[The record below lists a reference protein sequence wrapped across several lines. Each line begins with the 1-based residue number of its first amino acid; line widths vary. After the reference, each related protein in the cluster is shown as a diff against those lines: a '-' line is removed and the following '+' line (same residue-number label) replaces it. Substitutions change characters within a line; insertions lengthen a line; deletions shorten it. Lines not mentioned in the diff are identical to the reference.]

1 MSKSKSIRQPSL
13 ITFLTQWRSHLLK
26 CDTVLC
32 NLELRTF
39 LAPTCLFFRLLHIS
53 LLTGFTSLAKVILA
67 VTPCC
72 MPASSLLKM
81 SITEYSWSLLEEVR
95 STVLTTVGN
104 VTFDVDM
111 LLPGGHETLWINM
124 LWPTWAASVFGKRRW
139 NFCQVALQEY
149 RSASKPLNDTL
160 FLVTSWTF
168 FSNGIDRMVSFRKSL
183 PFYLANLVLRNC

>member
-1 MSKSKSIRQPSL
+1 M
-13 ITFLTQWRSHLLK
+13 TQWRSHLLK

-53 LLTGFTSLAKVILA
+53 LLTGFTSMAKVILA
-67 VTPCC
+67 VTPCR

-111 LLPGGHETLWINM
+111 LLPGYTKPFESICYDPPGLHQSLERGVGIFARLHNRNTVVLLNLSMIRCSWWHHE
-124 LWPTWAASVFGKRRW
+124 
-139 NFCQVALQEY
+139 
-149 RSASKPLNDTL
+149 RSSQMGLIEWYHLENLYP
-160 FLVTSWTF
+160 FIWQTSYLEIVSPR
-168 FSNGIDRMVSFRKSL
+168 SN
-183 PFYLANLVLRNC
+183 A